1 MKDNR
6 GGFAGKI
13 LYVDLATH
21 KIIHQPL
28 DDRLAQ
34 KYIGGL
40 GICLKLA
47 YDNMRPGTD
56 ALSHG
61 NPIVLGAGPLVGTSL
76 PSSSRVF
83 AVTKLPSSNSV
94 GWCGAGGVN
103 FGYLFKNAGYDHV
116 VIHGKSDHPVYLK
129 IFNDQVEICD
139 AGSLW
144 GKDVEETCRKLRHS
158 FDSPVGIVAI
168 GQAGENRIRF
178 SMAFIDGIATLGR
191 GGFGAVMGAKN
202 LKAIVVHGD
211 QGIGVVDR
219 RRYKRLNKTFMQ
231 RIGDWPYLKE
241 SQELGLLKSFPLVP
255 LDTYKKIKKRRI
267 ACVSCPIGCK
277 DVVQIQDGAYKGLV
291 AGSSSAMNLFT
302 PLAYGFEDY
311 REAVKCIATLD
322 RYGLDMFEFFG
333 IMQFA
338 KTLIDKDVIP
348 RDKLDAEIAIHS
360 MTSMESWARKIS
372 FREGL
377 GEILADGFDRIMDE
391 FGEDAK
397 QYAPSLIKGIH
408 PYAGP
413 GSALP
418 WNLFGTM
425 ELGQLMEPR
434 GPHVGS
440 GGSPTYFARRPL
452 DVFPR
457 HLERMGVPREAIERI
472 LPGIRNP
479 QNGED
484 LKIGSLL
491 KYSHAWFTILGSLG
505 ICARGQINRFYNAS
519 LCAEL
524 YETVTGIKTSLDDL
538 RKRVARVWTL
548 YKIANLRE
556 GIDRRS
562 EIPPSQWLGKSGFRS
577 YVDETP
583 ITREDID
590 GMVEDYFAEWGWDRK
605 TGEPTPEALEML
617 GLPDIN
623 A

>member
-13 LYVDLATH
+13 LYVDLSTH

-56 ALSHG
+56 ALSHA

-83 AVTKLPSSNSV
+83 AVTKLPTSSSL

-129 IFNDQVEICD
+129 IFNDKVEICD
-139 AGSLW
+139 AGALW
-144 GKDVEETCRKLRHS
+144 GKDVEETCRELRQS
-158 FDSPVGIVAI
+158 FESPVGIAAI
-168 GQAGENRIRF
+168 GQAGENRVRF

-202 LKAIVVHGD
+202 LKAIVVHGN
-211 QGIGVVDR
+211 QGIGVVER
-219 RRYKRLNKTFMQ
+219 TRYKNLSKTFMQ
-231 RIGDWPYLKE
+231 RIGGWRYLKE
-241 SQELGLLKSFPLVP
+241 SQELGLLKSFPMVP

-302 PLAYGFEDY
+302 PLVYGFEDY

-322 RYGLDMFEFFG
+322 HYGLDMFEFFG
-333 IMQFA
+333 IMQFV
-338 KTLIDKDVIP
+338 KILVDKGIIH
-348 RDKLDAEIAIHS
+348 RDQVDAEIVIHS
-360 MTSMESWARKIS
+360 LKSMEFWARKIS

-377 GEILADGFDRIMDE
+377 GEILADGFNRILDE
-391 FGEDAK
+391 FGENTK
-397 QYAPSLIKGIH
+397 EYAPSLVKGIH

-418 WNLFGTM
+418 WHLFGTM

-452 DVFPR
+452 EVFPR

-472 LPGIRNP
+472 LPGIRDP

-524 YETVTGIKTSLDDL
+524 YETVTGIKTGLDDL
-538 RKRVARVWTL
+538 RRRVARVWTL
-548 YKIANLRE
+548 YKMANLRE
-556 GIDRRS
+556 GIDRKS
-562 EIPPSQWLGKSGFRS
+562 EIPPSQWIGKSGFKS

-590 GMVEDYFAEWGWDRK
+590 GMVEDYYAEWGWDRI
-605 TGEPTPEALEML
+605 TGVPTVETLELL
-617 GLPDIN
+617 GLSSCDR
-623 A
+623 

>member
-1 MKDNR
+1 
-6 GGFAGKI
+6 
-13 LYVDLATH
+13 
-21 KIIHQPL
+21 
-28 DDRLAQ
+28 
-34 KYIGGL
+34 
-40 GICLKLA
+40 
-47 YDNMRPGTD
+47 
-56 ALSHG
+56 
-61 NPIVLGAGPLVGTSL
+61 
-76 PSSSRVF
+76 
-83 AVTKLPSSNSV
+83 
-94 GWCGAGGVN
+94 
-103 FGYLFKNAGYDHV
+103 
-116 VIHGKSDHPVYLK
+116 
-129 IFNDQVEICD
+129 
-139 AGSLW
+139 
-144 GKDVEETCRKLRHS
+144 
-158 FDSPVGIVAI
+158 
-168 GQAGENRIRF
+168 
-178 SMAFIDGIATLGR
+178 
-191 GGFGAVMGAKN
+191 MGAKN

-333 IMQFA
+333 IMQFT
-338 KTLIDKDVIP
+338 KTLVDRGVIP

-372 FREGL
+372 FRQGL
-377 GEILADGFDRIMDE
+377 GEILADGFGRIIDE

-418 WNLFGTM
+418 WHLFGTM

-484 LKIGSLL
+484 LKIGTLL

-524 YETVTGIKTSLDDL
+524 YETVTGIKTNVDDL

-548 YKIANLRE
+548 YKMANLRE

-562 EIPPSQWLGKSGFRS
+562 EIAPSQWLGKSGFKS

-590 GMVEDYFAEWGWDRK
+590 GMVEDYFAEWGWNRK